1 MQDTSRNNWTSRAAF
16 IFAAVGSAV
25 GLGNALRFPGLCAKH
40 GGATF
45 LLVYIILGVAIGVP
59 LLMMELAIGRKSR
72 RGATLAF
79 RSLNKKLEPIGW
91 LPTTNAFFICAYY
104 VVMFA
109 WIILMCVSFYK
120 FIPLT
125 NNSVEASQ
133 LWGNLIKTTG
143 TTSGF
148 GTIAWGVVICLIIA
162 WVLIF
167 FCIKNGTKS
176 IGKAS
181 QITVILPIL
190 CLIILAIRG
199 ATLPSAVEGI
209 KALFV
214 PNLNELKDPTLWVDA
229 FGQMF
234 YSLSIMMCI
243 MFAYGSFMREDQNIF
258 ADSIIIMV
266 CDLAISVL
274 ASFVMFTTMAGT
286 GMLGS
291 ITDQGL
297 TTAFIVYPQA
307 IVNLS
312 SSGVFN
318 SIFALVFYFCLA
330 SLAVNSAYSI
340 VEGVATAVADKFK
353 FNKKKTILWLCVAL
367 GVISLFFTTGAGLA
381 FVDILDNWCNSYNLI
396 IIGIIETLA
405 IGWTVSTP
413 KLCEEINKNTK
424 KAKLSVKYFNVIVKF
439 VAPIILTGFLGWNLY
454 ALIKSGGIY
463 GASSNYSLLS
473 NILGGWLVTA
483 IVLISGFIARIIAK
497 KLNVENEDVEIIFKK
512 EEEPSAQTENN

>member
-1 MQDTSRNNWTSRAAF
+1 MTNTSRNNWATRGAF

-59 LLMMELAIGRKSR
+59 LLMMELAIGRKSK

-79 RSLNKKLEPIGW
+79 RSLNKKLEPVGW

-109 WIILMCVSFYK
+109 WIILMCVSFFK
-120 FIPLT
+120 FIPIT
-125 NNSVEASQ
+125 GDSVAAASI
-133 LWGNLIKTTG
+133 WKDLIKTTG
-143 TTSGF
+143 TTEGF
-148 GTIAWGVVICLIIA
+148 STIAWGVVLCLVIA
-162 WVLIF
+162 WVLIYS
-167 FCIKNGTKS
+167 CIKNGTKS

-181 QITVILPIL
+181 KITVILPIL
-190 CLIILAIRG
+190 CLFILAIRG
-199 ATLPSAVEGI
+199 VMLPNAVEGI
-209 KALFV
+209 KALFI
-214 PNLNELKDPTLWVDA
+214 PNLKELADPTLWVDA

-243 MFAYGSFMREDQNIF
+243 MFAYGSFMKEDQNIF

-312 SSGVFN
+312 NSGIFN
-318 SIFALVFYFCLA
+318 SIFAFVFYFCLA

-353 FNKKKTILWLCVAL
+353 FNKKKTILWLCLIL

-396 IIGIIETLA
+396 IIGIIETLV

-413 KLCEEINKNTK
+413 KLCEEVNKNTK
-424 KAKLSVKYFNVIVKF
+424 KAKLSVAYFNVIVKF
-439 VAPIILTGFLGWNLY
+439 VAPIVLTAFLAWNLY
-454 ALIKSGGIY
+454 SLIKSGGIY
-463 GASSNYSLLS
+463 GADSSYSLLS
-473 NILGGWLVTA
+473 NIIGGWLITL
-483 IVLISGFIARIIAK
+483 IVLVSGFVAKFVAK
-497 KLNVENEDVEIIFKK
+497 KLNVKDDDDEIIFAK
-512 EEEPSAQTENN
+512 ENSTDTQN